1 MIKILNRLNRYRNFR
16 KEEFKEA
23 LNNPANPARGWFDLY
38 AFELD
43 KDPAEFENECKL
55 DLRNSFVLLLIDIAA
70 YRDGDIEDKELEKLE
85 RLIVFFRRNK
95 KDIILRV
102 TYDHEGKGMHR
113 EPLYFEKVRRHAEKI
128 AEFVSDHNKDIFLYQ
143 GLLVGKWGE
152 MHTSRF
158 TSTENIHI
166 LYEIFK
172 KRMINP
178 VYMAVRKP
186 VQLRWLKDQP
196 EKDIAF
202 EPGRLGVFNDGMFG
216 SDSDLGTY
224 DNENK
229 DGAWHKSWSRE
240 KEQLFTGN
248 IALKVPYGGEALFG
262 ESFISRYGA
271 ETILNEML
279 KQHITYLNRKHDRK
293 LIDYWKKNKMCSK
306 GIWNGKSYFDY
317 IDAHLGYRF
326 FVKNVIKTAI
336 AEITA
341 IFIHGAFLD
350 KSKSA
355 GMCFSIYTSSVTSKQ
370 LRIPALIPSPHPVK
384 RCETIVKN
392 IFNESALKSIS
403 AKKTKIMLVV
413 HLTALGSLFLF
424 FLSTCCS
431 ALTRPCITP
440 QRIKVQFA
448 PCQIPLIRKVKS
460 MVITVQA

>member
-326 FVKNVIKTAI
+326 FVKNVTAQKKKSGC
-336 AEITA
+336 ELNITIENRGFA
-341 IFIHGAFLD
+341 PIFIDTELYICIVD
-350 KSKSA
+350 NENREQKRKIKENILN
-355 GMCFSIYTSSVTSKQ
+355 SIAPSKQ
-370 LRIPALIPSPHPVK
+370 QVCSVVIPVTKGKVYLYA
-384 RCETIVKN
+384 CERN
-392 IFNESALKSIS
+392 QGRQIS
-403 AKKTKIMLVV
+403 FADQGMFPQGL
-413 HLTALGSLFLF
+413 LLGSM
-424 FLSTCCS
+424 
-431 ALTRPCITP
+431 I
-440 QRIKVQFA
+440 
-448 PCQIPLIRKVKS
+448 
-460 MVITVQA
+460 